1 MRYAS
6 ITKRL
11 AELGG
16 EKWLLYSQARQ
27 MAEDGHDIIEMT
39 IGEPD
44 VPTPPELVSV
54 ASKAME
60 HGRTKYSNGNGEPEV
75 LRALSN
81 RYTKS
86 AGRNISVDQILC
98 FPGTQTALYAT
109 LMALTETGDEV
120 LVGDPMYATYA
131 GLISASGASMIP
143 VPLLPENGFQIT
155 ADDIAKKLTP
165 QSRVILLNS
174 PHNPTGAVLSNKQE
188 KR

>member
-54 ASKAME
+54 ASKAM
-60 HGRTKYSNGNGEPEV
+60 GMVEPNIQMV
-75 LRALSN
+75 TVSLRSC
-81 RYTKS
+81 
-86 AGRNISVDQILC
+86 GH
-98 FPGTQTALYAT
+98 
-109 LMALTETGDEV
+109 
-120 LVGDPMYATYA
+120 
-131 GLISASGASMIP
+131 
-143 VPLLPENGFQIT
+143 FQIDT
-155 ADDIAKKLTP
+155 LKVQGEIF
-165 QSRVILLNS
+165 LLIRYF
-174 PHNPTGAVLSNKQE
+174 VFQE
-188 KR
+188 HRLLFMLH

>member
-60 HGRTKYSNGNGEPEV
+60 HGRTKYSNG
-75 LRALSN
+75 
-81 RYTKS
+81 
-86 AGRNISVDQILC
+86 
-98 FPGTQTALYAT
+98 
-109 LMALTETGDEV
+109 
-120 LVGDPMYATYA
+120 
-131 GLISASGASMIP
+131 
-143 VPLLPENGFQIT
+143 
-155 ADDIAKKLTP
+155 
-165 QSRVILLNS
+165 
-174 PHNPTGAVLSNKQE
+174 
-188 KR
+188 